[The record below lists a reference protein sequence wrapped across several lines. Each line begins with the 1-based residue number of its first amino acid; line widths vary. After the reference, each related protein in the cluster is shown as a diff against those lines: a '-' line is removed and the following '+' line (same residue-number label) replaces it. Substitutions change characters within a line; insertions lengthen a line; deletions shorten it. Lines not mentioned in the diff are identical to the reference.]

1 MRKTLVAFAL
11 VAVACSKPSA
21 PDAAPKPATS
31 GGATIEVPASDLA
44 DGAPAPQIAM
54 TLQSGKTLRLAELA
68 GKNVAVYFYP
78 KDETPG
84 CTLEAQQLRD
94 SFDELKKADVTVIGV
109 SSQDADSHK
118 KFIEKEKLP
127 FDLAIDADGS
137 IAKAFG
143 VPRILG
149 YHARQTFLIGKD
161 GRVKKAWRK
170 VKPEGHAQEIL
181 DAAKG

>member
-1 MRKTLVAFAL
+1 MT
-11 VAVACSKPSA
+11 
-21 PDAAPKPATS
+21 
-31 GGATIEVPASDLA
+31 DLGE
-44 DGAPAPQIAM
+44 GAPAPQVAM

-84 CTLEAQQLRD
+84 CTLEAAQLRD
-94 SFDELKKADVTVIGV
+94 AFEELKKADVTVIGV

-118 KFIEKEKLP
+118 RFIEKERLP
-127 FDLAIDADGS
+127 FDLAVDADGS
-137 IAKAFG
+137 IARAFG

-149 YHARQTFLIGKD
+149 HHARQTFLIGKD

-170 VKPEGHAQEIL
+170 VRPDGHAQEIL
-181 DAAKG
+181 EAAKG